1 MSADSSERIKNN
13 CPKVT
18 QTQRIYG
25 LFFLP
30 GDKNRLTRKSL
41 NNIHG
46 SFPIFMIV

>member
-13 CPKVT
+13 CPKGT

-30 GDKNRLTRKSL
+30 GEQKPFDTE
-41 NNIHG
+41 ITE
-46 SFPIFMIV
+46 